1 MMKIDLTAYE
11 GLIFDMD
18 GTLIDTMPAHV
29 KAWQQT
35 AEEFGFY
42 FEASWLHSLGGMPS
56 YKIAGEVNSK
66 YGLSL
71 DPQAVSTFKMASFAD
86 IEDKGDIIPCTYSL
100 LIDHLGDKKI
110 AVGTGSQRKSAE
122 QLLDKTDILSKL
134 DILVTAT
141 DVKNHKPNPDTFL
154 AACFGMGL
162 QPKQCVVFEDTH
174 LGKQAAHAANMDCIL
189 VVEGNT
195 LEFYPAP
202 S

>member
-1 MMKIDLTAYE
+1 MKIDLTAYD

-35 AEEFGFY
+35 AEEFGFH

-71 DPQAVSTFKMASFAD
+71 DPQAVSTFKMASFAA
-86 IEDKGDIIPCTYSL
+86 IEDKGDIIPCTHSL
-100 LIDHLGDKKI
+100 LLENLGSKKI

-154 AACFGMGL
+154 DACFGMGL
-162 QPKQCVVFEDTH
+162 QPKQCVVFEDTN

-189 VVEGNT
+189 VVEGNK

-202 S
+202 R

>member
-1 MMKIDLTAYE
+1 AITE
-11 GLIFDMD
+11 IR
-18 GTLIDTMPAHV
+18 
-29 KAWQQT
+29 
-35 AEEFGFY
+35 
-42 FEASWLHSLGGMPS
+42 
-56 YKIAGEVNSK
+56 N
-66 YGLSL
+66 
-71 DPQAVSTFKMASFAD
+71 
-86 IEDKGDIIPCTYSL
+86 
-100 LIDHLGDKKI
+100 
-110 AVGTGSQRKSAE
+110 
-122 QLLDKTDILSKL
+122 KTDILSKL

>member
-1 MMKIDLTAYE
+1 MKIDLTAYE

-71 DPQAVSTFKMASFAD
+71 DPQAVSTFKMASFAA

-174 LGKQAAHAANMDCIL
+174 LGKQAAHVANMDCIL

>member
-1 MMKIDLTAYE
+1 MGIDLTAYE

-29 KAWQQT
+29 QAWKQT
-35 AEEFGFY
+35 AEQFGFD

-56 YKIAGEVNSK
+56 YKIAGEVNNK

-71 DPQAVSTFKMASFAD
+71 DPQAVSTFKMASFSA
-86 IEDKGDIIPCTYSL
+86 IEDKGGIIPCTHSL
-100 LIDHLGDKKI
+100 LLEHLGSKKI

-122 QLLDKTDILSKL
+122 QLLERTNILNKL
-134 DILVTAT
+134 DVLVTAT

-154 AACFGMGL
+154 DACFGMGL
-162 QPKQCVVFEDTH
+162 EPSQCVVFEDTD

-189 VVEGNT
+189 VVEGRK